1 MQKKLNVLD
10 LYVAPSLSK
19 VLESSRVF
27 HEKKRIT
34 SHHVLQLRGSK
45 WVGAMYPGSRRERP
59 RLDLNEVGW
68 GWSGKVR
75 KGQEK

>member
-1 MQKKLNVLD
+1 MK
-10 LYVAPSLSK
+10 
-19 VLESSRVF
+19 
-27 HEKKRIT
+27 KKRIT

-68 GWSGKVR
+68 VR
-75 KGQEK
+75 KGQERSGKVKRS